1 MRKMY
6 IQPKNEITE
15 VTPHWALM
23 GEGSVT
29 ISTND
34 PNPTGNGTG
43 GDAPKRGTKV
53 Y

>member
-1 MRKMY
+1 MY

-23 GEGSVT
+23 GEGSVPIT
-29 ISTND
+29 TDPQIS
-34 PNPTGNGTG
+34 G
-43 GDAPKRGTKV
+43 GVGGGAPERGTKV